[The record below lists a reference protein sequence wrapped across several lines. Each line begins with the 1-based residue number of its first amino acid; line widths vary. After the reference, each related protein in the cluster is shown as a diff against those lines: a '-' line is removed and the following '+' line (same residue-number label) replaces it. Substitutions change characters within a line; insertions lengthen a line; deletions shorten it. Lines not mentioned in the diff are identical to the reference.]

1 MEFLILM
8 IVTLGAVILAVSV
21 ATVILRVLFHLMEG
35 SLWKLARG
43 NVDALPAPVRSVN
56 G

>member
-8 IVTLGAVILAVSV
+8 IVTLGATILAVSV

-35 SLWKLARG
+35 SLMKLARG
-43 NVDALPAPVRSVN
+43 NARGPLPAVRSVN

>member
-35 SLWKLARG
+35 SLMKLAR
-43 NVDALPAPVRSVN
+43 DAHGPLPAAVRSVN

>member
-1 MEFLILM
+1 MEFLVLL
-8 IVTLGAVILAVSV
+8 IVTLGATLFAVSV
-21 ATVILRVLFHLMEG
+21 TTVILRVLFHLMEG